1 MEDKLFVLTV
11 HQLQGYSKGTPNIS
25 HCEAGWPRTHSTLA
39 RQFNYTSARDAQSLD
54 GQYSHIATLFNMKA
68 HPTMPSARDTQ
79 TLAGQP
85 GQGHT
90 VPCRPVLT
98 ANCHFAQHE
107 GPPHYAFGQG
117 QLKRQGH
124 TNPCRNPCRPTQSG
138 THSPLLPP
146 PPPRPG
152 TRTGTHQPLQANAPT
167 HLLPRPGTHSL
178 LPKHPQPLRN
188 VSFSDSSLK
197 IQ

>member
-54 GQYSHIATLFNMKA
+54 GQYSHIATLFDMKA

-98 ANCHFAQHE
+98 ATLFTMKAYYTH
-107 GPPHYAFGQG
+107 AF
-117 QLKRQGH
+117 LVKD
-124 TNPCRNPCRPTQSG
+124 PTLTIHLVRDLMLTSAP
-138 THSPLLPP
+138 S
-146 PPPRPG
+146 
-152 TRTGTHQPLQANAPT
+152 TRSRTLC
-167 HLLPRPGTHSL
+167 
-178 LPKHPQPLRN
+178 
-188 VSFSDSSLK
+188 
-197 IQ
+197 

>member
-1 MEDKLFVLTV
+1 MNTLLSGRVVIALVWIHCQDLLMHSSLTKGEEEFNMEDKLFVLTV

-68 HPTMPSARDTQ
+68 HPTMPSARDNSNARDTPTLAE

-85 GQGHT
+85 NQGHT
-90 VPCRPVLT
+90 VPCRPM
-98 ANCHFAQHE
+98 
-107 GPPHYAFGQG
+107 
-117 QLKRQGH
+117 
-124 TNPCRNPCRPTQSG
+124 
-138 THSPLLPP
+138 LPP

-152 TRTGTHQPLQANAPT
+152 TRTGTPSPLQANAPT